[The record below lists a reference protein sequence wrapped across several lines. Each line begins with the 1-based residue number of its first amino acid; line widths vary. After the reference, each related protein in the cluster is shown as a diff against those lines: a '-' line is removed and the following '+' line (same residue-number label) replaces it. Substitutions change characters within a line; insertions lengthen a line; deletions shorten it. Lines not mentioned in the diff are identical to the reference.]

1 MKEKIKKPLKVLCII
16 IILLVIFWAWMDY
29 KDFKQRTLKK
39 GVTLEE
45 LSKEYLRIFP
55 DETPSLYKS
64 FSIEKKLTAEEI
76 EKIKQD
82 RSNYIFLKWIN
93 SFNPFSKLRD

>member
-1 MKEKIKKPLKVLCII
+1 MTEKIKKTFKILCII

-29 KDFKQRTLKK
+29 RDFKQSTLKK
-39 GVTLEE
+39 GLTLEE
-45 LSKEYLRIFP
+45 RRKEYLRIFP
-55 DETPSLYKS
+55 DETPSLYES
-64 FSIEKKLTAEEI
+64 FSIEKEITAEEI
-76 EKIKQD
+76 EKIKQE